1 MRPVPA
7 VTLGHAVP
15 SGSLTVRTHVA
26 NLALAGSL
34 ADEAKD
40 AIEALNSMVPLYQ
53 GCKDLEGEPEPE
65 DCIRMLTE
73 KYNQAREYHI
83 SEIDAKR
90 QLEQEK
96 AAAAKKAAKK
106 KRKAKRSFWSKIK
119 APEGT
124 PKIKGSADGCDI
136 EVISDGLG
144 RKEFLAN
151 YLGKKAVILTGAA
164 AAWPAVSKWNT
175 SAFVAEQGD
184 AFSFLRT
191 GEFGEPLGTVGLAA
205 LAKPTAELTA
215 EHPVRIADGASIAGA
230 LAPDWDEPRAVSG
243 LESAG
248 FESTTHFLITGAGAN
263 TAPVRAY
270 DYWEAVVDGAKYIV
284 TFPGNELPPLFV
296 REHGRFFDWHTNV
309 AKRVQLAWCKL
320 NAGDVVYVPAGTWA
334 ATAAS
339 ETSIGVRKQFTP
351 KGAARQAMSLTW
363 LREQGDIESLNKALD
378 AAPDDIIT
386 LCVAAHK
393 IAVTDGPQQGL
404 QYALQA
410 VRLSPGSPQ
419 GFQTI
424 LDIAEPLCSSKPT
437 GMSEDDLKLYCEMTE
452 SSMQSLGNLAKRFAG
467 PD

>member
-191 GEFGEPLGTVGLAA
+191 GEFGEPLG
-205 LAKPTAELTA
+205 
-215 EHPVRIADGASIAGA
+215 
-230 LAPDWDEPRAVSG
+230 
-243 LESAG
+243 
-248 FESTTHFLITGAGAN
+248 
-263 TAPVRAY
+263 
-270 DYWEAVVDGAKYIV
+270 
-284 TFPGNELPPLFV
+284 
-296 REHGRFFDWHTNV
+296 
-309 AKRVQLAWCKL
+309 
-320 NAGDVVYVPAGTWA
+320 
-334 ATAAS
+334 
-339 ETSIGVRKQFTP
+339 
-351 KGAARQAMSLTW
+351 
-363 LREQGDIESLNKALD
+363 NK
-378 AAPDDIIT
+378 
-386 LCVAAHK
+386 
-393 IAVTDGPQQGL
+393 
-404 QYALQA
+404 
-410 VRLSPGSPQ
+410 
-419 GFQTI
+419 
-424 LDIAEPLCSSKPT
+424 
-437 GMSEDDLKLYCEMTE
+437 
-452 SSMQSLGNLAKRFAG
+452 
-467 PD
+467 